1 MGDDGWDAERDRL
14 LRAIE
19 ERVMTDPH
27 GLDAAEQI
35 LRDALTPAA
44 RSSTRTLP
52 IGGRL
57 MGDDGWDDRPLQRL
71 FADPGRY
78 GRRLVEHLAAD
89 RPAQLTPPWLVE
101 HLAAK
106 HREREAAFR
115 AAHPWRARWREH
127 VGWRCAG
134 LRSRLIDAWSV
145 LRHGGLDP

>member
-35 LRDALTPAA
+35 LRDAYEPA
-44 RSSTRTLP
+44 
-52 IGGRL
+52 
-57 MGDDGWDDRPLQRL
+57 
-71 FADPGRY
+71 
-78 GRRLVEHLAAD
+78 LAA
-89 RPAQLTPPWLVE
+89 QLTTPPWLVE

-106 HREREAAFR
+106 RREQDAAFR

-127 VGWRCAG
+127 VGGPIDR
-134 LRSRLIDAWSV
+134 LRARLADAWSV
-145 LRHGGLDP
+145 LRHGMPTDR